1 MRPRWKKVLSDLW
14 GNRTRSSLVIASIAV
29 GLFALGVIATD
40 REILTTQMPAAY
52 ASINPAN
59 IQMSISPF
67 AQDLIDLVKN
77 NPKVADVQG
86 ARIFTLRVESAP
98 GEWETL
104 KINAIDQIGET
115 KINQLQLV
123 DGVFPPGDRQIAI
136 DENKLST
143 LNLHLGEKAVLQM
156 PSGKIRQMD
165 LVGVVQDQTI
175 GSAYPGGFF
184 MESAQGYI
192 STDTLEWLGQ
202 PTTLNYI
209 YITVNVDATNEE
221 GLRVIANT
229 IRKDIENNGYTVFST
244 SVRSSLNHPNGI
256 YVDAM
261 AGILFVLGAL
271 VMFLSSFLITSTFQ
285 ALLNQQIQQIG
296 VMKIVGG
303 RSRQITAIYMAL
315 ILVFGL
321 VAFIIALPL
330 SNQAAF
336 GLMNYLAKRIN
347 FEVQSYQVAPLSVL
361 IQISVAV
368 VVPLLAGVFPIL
380 KGAQTTIQEA
390 TSGIRQETGASRP
403 GWVERQAARLSGV
416 PRPLL
421 ISLRNTFRRKGRLI
435 LTLITLSLGGSI
447 FIATL
452 NVKLSIQNYVERVGK
467 YFLADV
473 NLTLDQPY
481 RIHDIQ
487 NELSGL
493 PEIKVVEG
501 WADARGEVLRADG
514 TVADSFHI
522 LAPPAGTPLVE
533 PIMLGG
539 RWIVPGDQNAITLSE
554 RFKELFPDLN
564 IGDPITLRINGDDTH
579 WIVVGFF
586 QLVGKSAGYMA
597 YTSYEYLSQL
607 LGQGQE
613 TMSYRIVASQP
624 GLNPDQQKALAL
636 RIENYLQGR
645 GYLVRDTTA
654 GGSLVVRTTD
664 GLSILTVFLLIMAF
678 LTALVGSIGLMGT
691 MSMNV
696 LERTREIGVMRAIGA
711 SDWAITRMVIV
722 EGILIGLL
730 SWVLS
735 ILLAFP
741 ISSLLNNTINMALF
755 GASTKLVLTLNGF
768 GIWLGIVMAL
778 SVLASI
784 LPARNA
790 ARLTIRE
797 VLAYE

>member
-1 MRPRWKKVLSDLW
+1 MRPRWKKVLADLW
-14 GNRTRSSLVIASIAV
+14 GNLTRSSLVIASIVV
-29 GLFALGVIATD
+29 GLFALGVIATVHST
-40 REILTTQMPAAY
+40 LTTQMPAGY
-52 ASINPAN
+52 ASVNPAN
-59 IQMSISPF
+59 IQMAVSPF
-67 AQDLIDLVKN
+67 GQDLIDQVKN
-77 NPKVADVQG
+77 NAQVAEVEG
-86 ARIFTLRVESAP
+86 ARIFTLRVETSP
-98 GEWETL
+98 GEWETI
-104 KINAIDQIGET
+104 KINAIDQIDEMM
-115 KINQLQLV
+115 INQLKLM
-123 DGVFPPGDRQIAI
+123 DGIFPPDDRQIVI
-136 DENKLST
+136 DENKLSS
-143 LNLHLGEKAVLQM
+143 LNLRLNDQVIVQL
-156 PSGKIRQMD
+156 PSGRTRQMK
-165 LVGVVQDQTI
+165 LVGIVQDQTI

-184 MESAQGYI
+184 METAQGYVT
-192 STDTLEWLGQ
+192 TDTLEWLGQ
-202 PTTLNYI
+202 PSSLNYL
-209 YITVNVDATNEE
+209 YITVKENGTDENA
-221 GLRVIANT
+221 LRSVAST
-229 IRKDIENNGYTVFST
+229 IRKDIEDNGYTVFST
-244 SVRSSLNHPNGI
+244 SVRSSRNHPNSI

-285 ALLNQQIQQIG
+285 ALLNQQVQQIG

-303 RSRQITAIYMAL
+303 RSRQITGIYMAM
-315 ILVFGL
+315 IFVFGVL
-321 VAFIIALPL
+321 GFLIALPL

-336 GLMNYLAKRIN
+336 GLLKFLASKIN
-347 FEVQSYQVAPLSVL
+347 FGIQIYQVAPLSVL
-361 IQISVAV
+361 LQISVALLI
-368 VVPLLAGVFPIL
+368 PQLAGVFPIL
-380 KGAQTTIQEA
+380 KGAQITIQEA
-390 TSGIRQETGASRP
+390 TSGIRQESVSSRP
-403 GWVERQAARLSGV
+403 GWVERQAARLRGV

-452 NVKLSIQNYVERVGK
+452 NVKLSIQDYVERVGK
-467 YFLADV
+467 YFMADV

-487 NELSGL
+487 NELSSL

-501 WADARGEVLRADG
+501 WADARGEILRADG

-522 LAPPAGTPLVE
+522 LAPPAGTPLVQ

-554 RFKELFPDLN
+554 RFKELFPDLK
-564 IGDPITLRINGDDTH
+564 IGDTITLRINGDETH

-586 QLVGKSAGYMA
+586 QLVGKSAGYLA
-597 YTSYEYLSQL
+597 YTGYDYLSKL

-613 TMSYRIVASQP
+613 TMTYRIVASQS
-624 GLNPDQQKALAL
+624 GLTPDQQKSLAL
-636 RIENYLQGR
+636 EIENYLQAR
-645 GYLVRDTTA
+645 GYSVRETTA
-654 GGSLVVRTTD
+654 GGSLITRTTD
-664 GLSILTVFLLIMAF
+664 GLSILTFFLLIMSF

-711 SDWAITRMVIV
+711 SDWAVIRMVIV
-722 EGILIGLL
+722 EGLLIGMI
-730 SWVLS
+730 SWGLS

-755 GASTKLVLTLNGF
+755 GASTRLVFTPKGF
-768 GIWLGIVMAL
+768 AIWLGIVLAL
-778 SVLASI
+778 SILASI